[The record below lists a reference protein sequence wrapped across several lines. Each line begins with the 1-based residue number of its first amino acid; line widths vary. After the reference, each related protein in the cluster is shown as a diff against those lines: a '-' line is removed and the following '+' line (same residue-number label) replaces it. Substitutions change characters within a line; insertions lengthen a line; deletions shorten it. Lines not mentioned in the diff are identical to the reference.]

1 MNRARLEIHCDETAL
16 DGITGKGVGVA
27 VLDTGIY
34 IHEDL
39 KGKILGFKDFVH
51 GKKLPYDDNGHG
63 THVSAMIAGSGAASG
78 GIFKG
83 IAPGSRIL
91 GIKVLDRKGN
101 GSSRCANGGF
111 AVQRTQKRI
120 WNTLS

>member
-1 MNRARLEIHCDETAL
+1 MEIHCDEAAL
-16 DGITGKGVGVA
+16 NGITGKGVGIA

-91 GIKVLDRKGN
+91 GTKSAGQERKWIC
-101 GSSRCANGGF
+101 SRCAIHC
-111 AVQRTQKRI
+111 KR
-120 WNTLS
+120 

>member
-51 GKKLPYDDNGHG
+51 GKKFPYDDNGHG
-63 THVSAMIAGSGAASG
+63 THVSAMMQEAELLQGGYLKGLPREAGSL
-78 GIFKG
+78 
-83 IAPGSRIL
+83 GSKCWT
-91 GIKVLDRKGN
+91 GKEMDMQQM
-101 GSSRCANGGF
+101 C
-111 AVQRTQKRI
+111 
-120 WNTLS
+120 

>member
-51 GKKLPYDDNGHG
+51 GKKFPYDDNGHG
-63 THVSAMIAGSGAASG
+63 THVSAMPREAGSL
-78 GIFKG
+78 
-83 IAPGSRIL
+83 GSKCWT
-91 GIKVLDRKGN
+91 GKEMDMQQM
-101 GSSRCANGGF
+101 C
-111 AVQRTQKRI
+111 
-120 WNTLS
+120 